1 MVRHGGIVALISNK
15 KPLLDPLNLNS
26 ILSKN
31 FFDFL
36 SFFLF
41 LELKKKHVKCYFDDS
56 CALEVR

>member
-41 LELKKKHVKCYFDDS
+41 LELKKKKCKMLF
-56 CALEVR
+56 R

>member
-36 SFFLF
+36 SFFLSF
-41 LELKKKHVKCYFDDS
+41 FGTKKKTCKMLF
-56 CALEVR
+56 R

>member
-41 LELKKKHVKCYFDDS
+41 FGTKKKNM
-56 CALEVR
+56 